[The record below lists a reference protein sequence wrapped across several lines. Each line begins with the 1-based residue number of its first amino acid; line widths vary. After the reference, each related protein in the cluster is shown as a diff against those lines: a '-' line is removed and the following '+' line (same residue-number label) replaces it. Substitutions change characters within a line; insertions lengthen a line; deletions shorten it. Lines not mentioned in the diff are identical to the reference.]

1 MEDNMV
7 DALQSRQQYDAGIA
21 GSLTLPHILNLEDYV
36 TGHIE
41 EINALTNAIENPTK
55 TKLAFQRLPKHM
67 RRRVMSHNVKR
78 MPRRLREAHA
88 KYLAK
93 QNLKCPHRPTRKYRR
108 RPSNLLAEYN
118 RRQRRHVWLE
128 THIWH
133 AKRFAMRPV
142 WGYKLPERPNE
153 KSYRACVRALDR
165 YCILQ
170 DISYLACI
178 ELVGPEVR
186 LLQGLSQHTDRS
198 TGLSPGA
205 KCHLSGAKEGHVMF
219 YERNRHPYGAIGK
232 VRVLWKPLPRE
243 EETSGDSSTRHL
255 WLWCH
260 PGHYEVV
267 LCQLA
272 ETFHMNRDTPD
283 IERTSPPSPI
293 PDNPRRERAKKS
305 VEREKLALKNIPF
318 ERKVPVYVSAQGEV
332 RMYVLKDALNR
343 FELRGPLSGAVLA
356 RAFKLYEEEGEGS
369 SSQAADARIP
379 ISLRATSVQEDT
391 DPRPHLWALL
401 QRCSPSQFPPRSVI
415 GATIRDPRFNMP
427 VQRTRRELDPGE
439 DEDLVELASLPSGLA
454 ESPLW
459 CPAVR
464 DWASTSKLSTAE
476 IQRLFSSRL
485 VPGVPQPHEQHHASP
500 LPILVI
506 QQEGTRHCHKKLGFG
521 SGWDIVFPAGWSMP
535 LLLALVFNGAR
546 VGGLREALNLSV
558 QMRTEPALSVDSR
571 AWRELE
577 ARRTNEA
584 RDNYF
589 RKPSKKRPNFN
600 RLGIASPFT
609 FPWDVLLN
617 DWASNPDPRETT
629 RTKINQEPMDV
640 DGETIDATRLDH
652 QTIDP
657 AKREH
662 KTINTPKSGHQTI
675 DAAKLDHQTIDAS
688 KLDHQTIDASKWDH
702 QEFEQEQQCG
712 EVESEA
718 NHHYYT
724 LRDRQMIGKLNN
736 FIQNVKGDSD
746 DKCKNSP
753 KSKSDSRHRQH
764 FKSANKNSPHF
775 KSESK
780 NSQPFKSDNKRQN
793 KNHTKTN
800 TSQPVPT
807 SDRADFDD
815 LEADLQKVVRDPH
828 RCLVQVN
835 LRMIKRGT
843 MDKYANICL
852 PTTTDVDTLTYGGLP
867 NSNNRC
873 TRTDKSNV
881 SARTTE
887 GSTGKAPSAKVR
899 AGKKYKPNRSQGDTG
914 PKVTE
919 STSESKE
926 RDEEMEEMV
935 CTKTGSGQWETQGES
950 EYNPKAKG
958 HSQSQH
964 LVGVETLRQAKYNPK
979 AQEYSKYRSSGV
991 ETLSRGEIR
1000 EPLHRDTARRAR
1012 KALTRAHRALL
1023 ARLKRRRARAKRR
1036 ATEFEAAKRVK
1047 RAGAPTR
1054 DLTETYAHIMRQ
1066 LWVPEVRLPGL
1077 KESEGSTSNES
1088 KETVNYL
1095 KQVSRMIETPSEN
1108 HDPELTANVSE
1119 PFRDY
1124 AKIHDSSSGGT
1135 NQAGFARS
1143 SKRAR
1148 KCSDDPTERR
1158 VKARMDTNEAEKSR
1172 SQLDENS
1179 TGENVDIQDCD
1190 RKPAEIPIS
1199 KHTSSKDTATKDD
1212 RNCDTEQK
1220 NSSSR
1225 DVTALLTS
1233 RLRPI
1238 TSLRFHTSRELMG
1251 FVTSE
1256 SFHATAQLGQG
1267 CVTFNGLMDLLRN
1280 AVQGRVKPLV
1290 LV

>member
-1 MEDNMV
+1 
-7 DALQSRQQYDAGIA
+7 
-21 GSLTLPHILNLEDYV
+21 
-36 TGHIE
+36 
-41 EINALTNAIENPTK
+41 
-55 TKLAFQRLPKHM
+55 M
-67 RRRVMSHNVKR
+67 R
-78 MPRRLREAHA
+78 
-88 KYLAK
+88 LAK

-133 AKRFAMRPV
+133 AKRFAMRPA

-205 KCHLSGAKEGHVMF
+205 QCHLSGAKEGHVMF

-243 EETSGDSSTRHL
+243 EETSGKVNPNHFS
-255 WLWCH
+255 
-260 PGHYEVV
+260 
-267 LCQLA
+267 
-272 ETFHMNRDTPD
+272 
-283 IERTSPPSPI
+283 ERTSPPSPI

-391 DPRPHLWALL
+391 DPRPRLWALL

-415 GATIRDPRFNMP
+415 GAIIRDPRFNMP

-617 DWASNPDPRETT
+617 DWASNPDPPETT

-652 QTIDP
+652 QTID
-657 AKREH
+657 
-662 KTINTPKSGHQTI
+662 
-675 DAAKLDHQTIDAS
+675 
-688 KLDHQTIDASKWDH
+688 ASKWHH

-718 NHHYYT
+718 NHHYYI

-815 LEADLQKVVRDPH
+815 LEADLLKVVRDPH

-852 PTTTDVDTLTYGGLP
+852 PTTADVDTLTYGGRP
-867 NSNNRC
+867 NSKDRC

-887 GSTGKAPSAKVR
+887 GSTGKAPSAKER
-899 AGKKYKPNRSQGDTG
+899 AGKKYKPNRSQGGTG
-914 PKVTE
+914 PKVIE

-926 RDEEMEEMV
+926 RDEEMDEMV

-950 EYNPKAKG
+950 QYNPKAKG

-979 AQEYSKYRSSGV
+979 AQEYSEYRSSGV
-991 ETLSRGEIR
+991 ETLSRGEIC
-1000 EPLHRDTARRAR
+1000 EPLHRDTTRRAR

-1023 ARLKRRRARAKRR
+1023 VRLKRRRARAKRR
-1036 ATEFEAAKRVK
+1036 ATEFEVAKRVK

-1095 KQVSRMIETPSEN
+1095 KQVSRMIETPSGN

-1119 PFRDY
+1119 PCRDH

-1267 CVTFNGLMDLLRN
+1267 CVTFYGLMELLRN

-1290 LV
+1290 LVRQTKDLNYHWAEISVV